1 LYQDE
6 NGEHTTWGFVQVWL
20 DVVSISSSSLFSF
33 CSGWTLVIQVLVVIF
48 ITDFSIGFCAG
59 LDDQ

>member
-1 LYQDE
+1 
-6 NGEHTTWGFVQVWL
+6 VQVWL
-20 DVVSISSSSLFSF
+20 DVVSISISSLFSF

-48 ITDFSIGFCAG
+48 ITGFSIGFCSG